1 MRSACERRTHLIKRG
16 TRGAALK
23 PVRFTADDRSGN
35 DALRLA
41 GFLPQISSNPDLIH
55 RKQAM

>member
-16 TRGAALK
+16 TRSAALK

-41 GFLPQISSNPDLIH
+41 GFPNPDLIH
-55 RKQAM
+55 RKQAL